1 MLAKELSLQ
10 TECGYIELVRLSEED
25 GWMVF
30 DVIYGIPLFA
40 DKVAKQV
47 LENMKTFELL
57 HAENIA
63 KVIIKTSRKQNLD
76 NLKKRKLFQHKRNA
90 LALSSRLAQFVGESH
105 AVGELPLPSSKI
117 PV

>member
-10 TECGYIELVRLSEED
+10 TECGYIELVKLSEEE

-47 LENMKTFELL
+47 KTCF
-57 HAENIA
+57 
-63 KVIIKTSRKQNLD
+63 
-76 NLKKRKLFQHKRNA
+76 
-90 LALSSRLAQFVGESH
+90 LSYFVWS
-105 AVGELPLPSSKI
+105 
-117 PV
+117 